1 MTTADR
7 LSARTVHTNP
17 EHENP
22 HKDPKRTET
31 STVRGKP
38 GRQRA
43 RRRHARCFPRPAAR
57 YQQRTVLKIQG
68 ASHTRSH
75 DRVSAKGP
83 PWMEMEREVAFVKRK
98 GSKRAAGPRH
108 GLVDVAGAP
117 LLAVEA
123 DLLRRVLLL
132 RTARRSADV
141 GHRLGW
147 RLVRCR
153 RGGRGR
159 GSRRG
164 GSLRIAVG
172 LALARD
178 NLPPAERA
186 ARHRVVVV
194 GKGARG
200 EGLSTCTATPAALSL
215 SPAAAPLAAA
225 VSPWAA
231 VSPPFAAPP
240 L

>member
-22 HKDPKRTET
+22 HKDNNKHKDPKRTET

-83 PWMEMEREVAFVKRK
+83 PWMEMEREVAFVEEEK

-132 RTARRSADV
+132 RTAGVVQMSATGSV
-141 GHRLGW
+141 W
-147 RLVRCR
+147 RL
-153 RGGRGR
+153 GRGR
-159 GSRRG
+159 GTTRLGRW
-164 GSLRIAVG
+164 
-172 LALARD
+172 
-178 NLPPAERA
+178 
-186 ARHRVVVV
+186 HQ
-194 GKGARG
+194 K
-200 EGLSTCTATPAALSL
+200 
-215 SPAAAPLAAA
+215 
-225 VSPWAA
+225 
-231 VSPPFAAPP
+231 
-240 L
+240 

>member
-17 EHENP
+17 EHEDP

-132 RTARRSADV
+132 R
-141 GHRLGW
+141 
-147 RLVRCR
+147 R
-153 RGGRGR
+153 RGSWPRRGR
-159 GSRRG
+159 
-164 GSLRIAVG
+164 
-172 LALARD
+172 
-178 NLPPAERA
+178 ERTES
-186 ARHRVVVV
+186 
-194 GKGARG
+194 GI
-200 EGLSTCTATPAALSL
+200 E
-215 SPAAAPLAAA
+215 
-225 VSPWAA
+225 W
-231 VSPPFAAPP
+231 
-240 L
+240 

>member
-17 EHENP
+17 EHEDP

-132 RTARRSADV
+132 VPSV
-141 GHRLGW
+141 
-147 RLVRCR
+147 V
-153 RGGRGR
+153 R
-159 GSRRG
+159 GSFVIKFFFCTT
-164 GSLRIAVG
+164 LG
-172 LALARD
+172 L
-178 NLPPAERA
+178 
-186 ARHRVVVV
+186 
-194 GKGARG
+194 
-200 EGLSTCTATPAALSL
+200 
-215 SPAAAPLAAA
+215 
-225 VSPWAA
+225 VSGP
-231 VSPPFAAPP
+231 VR
-240 L
+240 